1 VEKIKKTPETRYG
14 IVNFEKR
21 KYPRFNIDLPIEYS
35 RSSLSIQEGRA
46 ANIGK
51 GGLMLYLPERL
62 ELGQQLSLKLF
73 FPSGK
78 GLETVQTLVQVVWT
92 DIDLPR
98 NGDLRTGVSFT
109 EISTE
114 DVEKLTIF
122 LESLSSH

>member
-1 VEKIKKTPETRYG
+1 MEKNKKTPEAHYG

-35 RSSLSIQEGRA
+35 RTSISIQEGRA

-51 GGLMLYLPERL
+51 GGLMLYLSERL

-73 FPSGK
+73 FPSGT
-78 GLETVQTLVQVVWT
+78 GLATVQAIVQVVWA
-92 DIDLPR
+92 DIHLPGT
-98 NGDLRTGVSFT
+98 GDIRTGVSFT

-114 DVEKLTIF
+114 DLEKLSIF
-122 LESLSSH
+122 LKSLSSR

>member
-1 VEKIKKTPETRYG
+1 MEKTKKTSETRYG

-35 RSSLSIQEGRA
+35 RSSLSDQPGRV
-46 ANIGK
+46 ANIGR
-51 GGLMLYLPERL
+51 GGLLLYLPERL
-62 ELGQQLSLKLF
+62 KIGEQLALKLF

-92 DIDLPR
+92 DIELPG
-98 NGDLRTGVSFT
+98 NGDIRTGVSFT

-114 DVEKLTIF
+114 DVEKLTTF
-122 LESLSSH
+122 LKSLSSR

>member
-1 VEKIKKTPETRYG
+1 
-14 IVNFEKR
+14 
-21 KYPRFNIDLPIEYS
+21 
-35 RSSLSIQEGRA
+35 
-46 ANIGK
+46 
-51 GGLMLYLPERL
+51 MLYLPERL